1 MSVLEKELPEYHDTM
16 FLEGYKPY
24 EILQAAHETMIKK
37 HVEYLLKTKPEKV
50 SMLEMRSHTSWYLK
64 GVPNAT
70 KIRTQL
76 NSITTKEELY
86 NILDNFLGGKYES

>member
-37 HVEYLLKTKPEKV
+37 HVEENEDDEDFGEVTIKTEVKK
-50 SMLEMRSHTSWYLK
+50 
-64 GVPNAT
+64 
-70 KIRTQL
+70 
-76 NSITTKEELY
+76 
-86 NILDNFLGGKYES
+86 